1 MGSYLHIYFG
11 SIKSDHSWEGDLETS
26 AISRPCLMTCFL
38 GMKNLPQFRLDWDYQ
53 KIILSLTLFTLLVKA
68 LYTGQMAGGDGS
80 LGYMLWLRNRY
91 TAGNFSRVSLQ
102 NEEHTSGFGH
112 AGLYVWVLG

>member
-1 MGSYLHIYFG
+1 M
-11 SIKSDHSWEGDLETS
+11 
-26 AISRPCLMTCFL
+26 
-38 GMKNLPQFRLDWDYQ
+38 PQFRLDWDYQ

-112 AGLYVWVLG
+112 VGLYVWVLGLIALAAVMRV

>member
-1 MGSYLHIYFG
+1 M
-11 SIKSDHSWEGDLETS
+11 
-26 AISRPCLMTCFL
+26 
-38 GMKNLPQFRLDWDYQ
+38 PQFRLDWDYQ

-102 NEEHTSGFGH
+102 NEEHISTRPALGMLDCMFGSWVNCVGCCNVGLNQWA
-112 AGLYVWVLG
+112 AGRVCFTWWHNQAEG